1 MCYREWCRRT
11 FGSAVWIWLAR
22 SPTAQADKDE
32 LLEEAEDVDTKKK
45 KPRWQKAESAE
56 EEKKN

>member
-1 MCYREWCRRT
+1 M
-11 FGSAVWIWLAR
+11 WIWLAR